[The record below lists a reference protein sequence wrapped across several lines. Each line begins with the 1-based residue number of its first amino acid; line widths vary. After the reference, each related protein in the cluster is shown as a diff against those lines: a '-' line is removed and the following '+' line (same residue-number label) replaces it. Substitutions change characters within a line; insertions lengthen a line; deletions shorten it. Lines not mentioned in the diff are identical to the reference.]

1 MNVLS
6 RTARRLSGATLIAV
20 CLSAVCLTAA
30 AAPPDGAAPMA
41 GPGGPPHGRD
51 VCEGGF
57 RAPPGVDMPPMGMG
71 PRGPGM
77 EGGGGGRG
85 HGPFGPDLDE
95 GSPPFM
101 RAVHLSEEQQD
112 KVFALTHAA
121 APGLREQSKAA
132 RKAHDA
138 LRDFGRSAQFD
149 ARTAATLAQA
159 QANADSQVAL
169 SRIRL
174 EHDLYLVLT
183 PEQRAQLAERK
194 KERDERPDGAWGPR

>member
-1 MNVLS
+1 MNIPS
-6 RTARRLSGATLIAV
+6 CTTRRLSSAAVVAV
-20 CLSAVCLTAA
+20 CLSAVYLTAA
-30 AAPPDGAAPMA
+30 AAPPDGAA
-41 GPGGPPHGRD
+41 HGQD
-51 VCEGGF
+51 ACEGGF
-57 RAPPGVDMPPMGMG
+57 RGPPGADLPPMGMG

-77 EGGGGGRG
+77 EGGRGGRD
-85 HGPFGPDLDE
+85 HGRFGPDLDD
-95 GSPPFM
+95 GMPPFM

-138 LRDFGRSAQFD
+138 LRELGRSAQFD
-149 ARTAATLAQA
+149 ARTAATLAQV
-159 QANADSQVAL
+159 QASADSQVAL

-183 PEQRAQLAERK
+183 PEQRAQLAERGQDS
-194 KERDERPDGAWGPR
+194 DERRGGGPPQRP